1 MCYHLYSNDEIYI
14 TFILSVVVVETKH
27 LHILTYQFIIFDR
40 FTYYPISGLKILIV
54 CFESHLNTEWYRV
67 ARTIRE
73 MGNQINSAGPS
84 HSHTGLMGHGS
95 DSEPLWKFLDFIAM
109 HRSPLYT
116 LLLPFIHTRARM
128 PADNEQERTFQLCA
142 KVAKQNVKKDYTMV
156 LF

>member
-1 MCYHLYSNDEIYI
+1 M
-14 TFILSVVVVETKH
+14 
-27 LHILTYQFIIFDR
+27 
-40 FTYYPISGLKILIV
+40 TYYPISGLKILIV

-73 MGNQINSAGPS
+73 MGNQINSTGPT
-84 HSHTGLMGHGS
+84 HSHTGLMGHATE
-95 DSEPLWKFLDFIAM
+95 SEPLWKFLDFIAM

-142 KVAKQNVKKDYTMV
+142 KVAILDYKISSAN
-156 LF
+156 

>member
-1 MCYHLYSNDEIYI
+1 M
-14 TFILSVVVVETKH
+14 
-27 LHILTYQFIIFDR
+27 
-40 FTYYPISGLKILIV
+40 
-54 CFESHLNTEWYRV
+54 

-156 LF
+156 LFSSWISYETRQIFYSDISGKNRPRIRGTRR